1 MALLTKFEFV
11 RLVGL
16 RARQLENPLFGVND
30 GDYIGRAKR
39 DIICKTHDIKL
50 LRLLR
55 LPSETIVIYPK
66 DMIVP
71 EQLI

>member
-16 RARQLENPLFGVND
+16 RVRQLESCPLFGVDD

-50 LRLLR
+50 LRR
-55 LPSETIVIYPK
+55 LPNETSVIYPK

-71 EQLI
+71 EQFI

>member
-11 RLVGL
+11 RPVGL
-16 RARQLENPLFGVND
+16 RARHLENPLFGVDD

-50 LRLLR
+50 LRR
-55 LPSETIVIYPK
+55 LPNKTIVIYPN
-66 DMIVP
+66 DMSVP
-71 EQLI
+71 EQFL

>member
-16 RARQLENPLFGVND
+16 RARQLENPLFGVD
-30 GDYIGRAKR
+30 DSDYIGRAKR
-39 DIICKTHDIKL
+39 DIICKTHDIVL
-50 LRLLR
+50 LRR
-55 LPSETIVIYPK
+55 LPNETIVIHPN

-71 EQLI
+71 EQFL